1 MIKTAFTLVAFLLFS
16 MIVPCQTVGL
26 IAQDT
31 GSTVGYVL
39 FAPISSTTTYL
50 IDKCGY
56 QVHTW
61 TSSYHPALSVYL
73 YPDGSLLRPGA
84 DHNAVFTSDGNG
96 GALEKYD
103 WNGNVTWSYTLSSDT
118 DCQHHDILE
127 LPNGNILVHAWELK
141 TLAQAIAAGRDSVYL
156 DSISLWSEKIVEIQ
170 PVGTNGGNIVWEW
183 HVWDH
188 LIQDFDATK
197 TNYGVVAQHPELLNL
212 NYIGPTFNLA
222 NTSDWLHCN
231 AIDYNPALDQIILNS
246 HNMSEVWV
254 IDHSTTTAEAASH
267 SGGAHGKGG
276 DFLYRWGNPATYNA
290 GTASNQ
296 QLYGDHNPHWI
307 DSGLVGA
314 GNIMVFNNGWDRPSG
329 TYSQVEVFAPPVDSA
344 GNYTLV
350 PGQSYQP
357 DSAYWIYPGTPSS
370 YFYSQTISGAQ
381 RLSNGNTLICEGD
394 SGVFIEID
402 SAQNTVWRYINPV
415 AHSGI
420 VSQGTYPVNNSVF
433 RCSFYEPSYSGFA
446 GQTLTPGSPIELNPL
461 SYTCTMLPS
470 GINGPIVVNNTIK
483 VVNPFST
490 ELLIESD
497 AGIQDANLTL
507 YDITGRSVATFT
519 DVSLTAGSSIT
530 LKPAVTFSSGIYFL
544 SMRSFTQNT
553 TIKLIHQ

>member
-1 MIKTAFTLVAFLLFS
+1 MTVS
-16 MIVPCQTVGL
+16 CQTVGL
-26 IAQDT
+26 ITQDT
-31 GSTVGYVL
+31 GSAAGYVL

-61 TSSYHPALSVYL
+61 ASSFHPALSAYL
-73 YPDGSLLRPGA
+73 YPDGSLLRPGSR
-84 DHNAVFTSDGNG
+84 HNTVFTSDGNG

-103 WNGNVTWSYTLSSDT
+103 WSGNVIWSYILSSDT
-118 DCQHHDILE
+118 DCQHHDIIE
-127 LPNGNILVHAWELK
+127 LPNGNVLVHAWELK
-141 TLAQAIAAGRDSVYL
+141 TLAQAIAAGRDSSYL

-170 PVGTNGGNIVWEW
+170 PIGANGGNIVWEW

-197 TNYGVVAQHPELLNL
+197 ANYGVVAQHPELLNL

-246 HNMSEVWV
+246 HNLSEVWI
-254 IDHSTTTAEAASH
+254 IDHSTTTAQAASH
-267 SGGAHGKGG
+267 SGGTHGKGG
-276 DFLYRWGNPATYNA
+276 DLLYRWGNPATYDA
-290 GTASNQ
+290 GTSAD
-296 QLYGDHNPHWI
+296 QLLFGDHNPHWI
-307 DSGLVGA
+307 DTGLVGA
-314 GNIMVFNNGWDRPSG
+314 GNIMVFNNGWERPSG

-350 PGQSYQP
+350 SGHAYQP
-357 DSAYWIYPGTPSS
+357 DSAYWIYPDIGTS

-394 SGVFIEID
+394 SGVFFEID
-402 SAQNTVWRYINPV
+402 PSQNTVWRYVNPV

-433 RCSFYEPSYSGFA
+433 RCTLYEASYPGLA

-461 SYTCTMLPS
+461 SYTCSMLPT
-470 GINGPIVVNNTIK
+470 GIIQPITANNPVR
-483 VVNPFST
+483 VVNPFGN
-490 ELLIESD
+490 ELQIEADNGLSD
-497 AGIQDANLTL
+497 ANFKL
-507 YDITGRSVATFT
+507 YDVSGRLMS
-519 DVSLTAGSSIT
+519 
-530 LKPAVTFSSGIYFL
+530 TFSNISLAPGAYTTLTSVNDLSPGIYFL
-544 SMRSFTQNT
+544 SIRSYDQNI
-553 TIKLIHQ
+553 TIKLTHQ